1 MHKVKEKFDFFFSP
15 FIVSRPEKHPKQ
27 SLLYI
32 LTVVLMSSLLTTP
45 FKGGSSITLQDKFVL
60 KKRQHIISINHIP
73 LQKCPVV
80 FPMVTEV
87 TTQST
92 T

>member
-1 MHKVKEKFDFFFSP
+1 MHKVKEKFDFFSP
-15 FIVSRPEKHPKQ
+15 FIVSRPEKHTKQ

-60 KKRQHIISINHIP
+60 KKKTTTHNINKPH
-73 LQKCPVV
+73 
-80 FPMVTEV
+80 TELV
-87 TTQST
+87 KKIVID
-92 T
+92 

>member
-1 MHKVKEKFDFFFSP
+1 MHKVKEKFDFFSP

-60 KKRQHIISINHIP
+60 KKRQKHIILINHI
-73 LQKCPVV
+73 
-80 FPMVTEV
+80 
-87 TTQST
+87 QS
-92 T
+92 